1 MSSSPPFAIA
11 TPLEQLADWIGA
23 KLDSLE
29 EKLMALDASF
39 QRMQAAVTEL
49 ASDITAA
56 NDRVTERLTAMQ
68 ATLDAFVADDS
79 TEDAA
84 YEALISDLRSQLAD
98 AVKENEGAA
107 ARVDAFSAGI
117 EQASSAVEGIAPKP
131 AAG

>member
-1 MSSSPPFAIA
+1 VTPAPPFSPSS
-11 TPLEQLADWIGA
+11 PLEQLADWIGA
-23 KLDSLE
+23 RLDSLE

-39 QRMQAAVTEL
+39 VRMQAAVTEL

-68 ATLDAFVADDS
+68 ATLDAFVASDA

-84 YEALISDLRSQLAD
+84 YEALIADLRAQLAG

-107 ARVDAFSAGI
+107 ARIDTFSSSI
-117 EQASSAVEGIAPKP
+117 EQASGAVEGIAPKP
-131 AAG
+131 AP